1 MELSRY
7 RDIVEQRSSGTQERQ
22 DCGGLKG
29 QQRMNWRQRWA
40 GAVGVLAVIVG
51 LSMTCWGQGTKGVG
65 GQLKVYFVDVEG
77 GQATLFVTPANQSL
91 LIDTGWGDNEG
102 RDADRIAAAVKDA
115 GLKKID
121 YVLITHFHEDH
132 VGGVP
137 QLLEKVPV
145 GAFIDHGVNRED
157 DPAAEKRY
165 AAYEKAISTGKT
177 KRIQAKPGDVLPI
190 VGMKAVV
197 VSADG
202 NLIQKPLEGGGTT
215 NSYCKDAQTKPADTT
230 ENARSVGVQITFG
243 KLKLLDLGDLTW
255 DKEME
260 LVCPQ
265 NKLGKMDIYIVSHHG
280 FDQSSSPAMVHA
292 LGARIAVMENGAK
305 KGGSTSV
312 LETIAKAP
320 GLETLWQLHYSEE
333 GGQEHNTS
341 ENYIANLSGQQ
352 DGNFLELTSSGD
364 GSFDVLNSRTGEAKH
379 YVAPAAAVHP
389 EIHVA
394 DH

>member
-1 MELSRY
+1 MSWG
-7 RDIVEQRSSGTQERQ
+7 QR
-22 DCGGLKG
+22 L
-29 QQRMNWRQRWA
+29 A
-40 GAVGVLAVIVG
+40 GVLGVVVW
-51 LSMTCWGQGTKGVG
+51 LSMACLGQNAKGVG
-65 GQLKVYFVDVEG
+65 GQLKVYFIDVEG

-91 LIDTGWGDNEG
+91 LVDTGWDDNEG
-102 RDADRIAAAVKDA
+102 RDAERIAAAVKDA

-137 QLLEKVPV
+137 LLLEKVPV
-145 GAFIDHGVNRED
+145 GAFIDHGVTRED
-157 DPAAEKRY
+157 DAASERRY
-165 AAYEKAISTGKT
+165 AAYEKAISTGKI
-177 KRIQAKPGDVLPI
+177 KRILAKPGDVLPI

-202 NLIQKPLEGGGTT
+202 ELIQKPLEGAGAA
-215 NSYCKDAQTKPADTT
+215 NAFCKDAQTKPADTT
-230 ENARSVGVQITFG
+230 ENARSVGIQITFG

-260 LVCPQ
+260 LVCPV
-265 NKLGKMDIYIVSHHG
+265 NKLGKTDVYIVSHHG
-280 FDQSSSPAMVHA
+280 WEQSSSPAMVHA
-292 LGARIAVMENGAK
+292 LGARVAIMDNGAK

-312 LETIAKAP
+312 LDTIAKTP
-320 GLETLWQLHYSEE
+320 GVETLWQLHYSEE
-333 GGQEHNTS
+333 GGQEHNTN

-379 YVAPAAAVHP
+379 YAAPAAAAHA
-389 EIHVA
+389 EIHSA